1 MNEDE
6 ILKQIEFLA
15 GLFFTIEEI
24 SIRLNLNETELR
36 REIRGKTT
44 PRAQAYTKGKMD
56 QILELRKELIKYAK
70 KGSNQADTIVTQ
82 LINKQK
88 QGE

>member
-1 MNEDE
+1 MNEDD

-24 SIRLNLNETELR
+24 SIRLNINETELR
-36 REIRGKTT
+36 REIRGKIS
-44 PRAQAYTKGKMD
+44 PRAQAYIKGKMD
-56 QILELRKELIKYAK
+56 QILELRKELINYAK
-70 KGSNQADTIVTQ
+70 RGSNQADTIVTQ

-88 QGE
+88 QAE